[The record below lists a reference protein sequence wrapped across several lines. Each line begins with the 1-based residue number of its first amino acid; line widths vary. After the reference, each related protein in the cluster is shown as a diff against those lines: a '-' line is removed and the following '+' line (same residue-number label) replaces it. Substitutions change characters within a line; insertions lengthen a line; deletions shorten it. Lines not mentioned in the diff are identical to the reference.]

1 LCDQFQVKT
10 FLKPEDF
17 ISAMCQNKNELPF
30 DIVLTDLKMPHIS
43 GLEMLKKLHEL
54 GKSIPSVLLS
64 GYLEKDVCVQAS
76 GFRVYRL
83 LEKPSDLTKIVNAL
97 NEAQEI
103 SLRQIRYL
111 EMEKTA
117 NQIKEGLSSLLMIV
131 ETRFNDDSIKES
143 LMQFNGMVAEIND
156 RILQIKKLENF

>member
-1 LCDQFQVKT
+1 
-10 FLKPEDF
+10 
-17 ISAMCQNKNELPF
+17 MCQNKNELPF